1 MVLGSA
7 LFLALNVLCWC
18 PAVLPVPVVLLV
30 VEGGLNT
37 LRTAS
42 EAIDKN
48 TPVVI
53 IEGFGRAAD
62 LVAAASRLK

>member
-1 MVLGSA
+1 M
-7 LFLALNVLCWC
+7 
-18 PAVLPVPVVLLV
+18 LPVPVVLLV

-42 EAIDKN
+42 EAMDKN

-62 LVAAASRLK
+62 LVAAANRMK